1 MKYFFISRRLIR
13 NYLNPM
19 KMKILTLPL
28 SLLLL
33 TVFSCKKDDTTTPID
48 PNPVSQEDGIQN
60 EIDLLPE
67 IVTSEIEQINFSKM
81 DVGLTINNVTSTYNL
96 LLDYDDSN
104 RLKSIYM
111 ENDTLYSY
119 NYQAD
124 RVNVLQNG
132 TSKTIYLNDDGIARQ
147 KQGSTN
153 QFNYYFKND
162 YFLRTTEYSSLRMEY
177 STDGNL
183 IHYQNGS
190 LTADYTYIDS
200 TTNNIRQEILTPLTF
215 HWSFRDKYLG
225 NFSTNLLKTAVFHDE
240 DLDYDYTLTFSYE
253 YDELERVSKVIINRQ
268 AEPESSIIEYTLSY

>member
-1 MKYFFISRRLIR
+1 MK
-13 NYLNPM
+13 N
-19 KMKILTLPL
+19 K
-28 SLLLL
+28 SLLFLFL
-33 TVFSCKKDDTTTPID
+33 SIIIFSCKKDNSTEPID
-48 PNPVSQEDGIQN
+48 QEPISQEDAIQN

-67 IVTSEIEQINFSKM
+67 ITVSEIEQINFTKM

-104 RLKSIYM
+104 RLKSVYM

-124 RVNVLQNG
+124 RVNVLENG
-132 TSKTIYLNDDGIARQ
+132 ISKTIYLNDDGIARQ
-147 KQGSTN
+147 EQGLTN
-153 QFNYYFKND
+153 EFKYYFKND
-162 YFLRTTEYSSLRMEY
+162 YLLKTTEVSRYNMEY

-240 DLDYDYTLTFSYE
+240 DLDYDYTLAFSYE

-268 AEPESSIIEYTLSY
+268 AEPESSLIEYKLSY